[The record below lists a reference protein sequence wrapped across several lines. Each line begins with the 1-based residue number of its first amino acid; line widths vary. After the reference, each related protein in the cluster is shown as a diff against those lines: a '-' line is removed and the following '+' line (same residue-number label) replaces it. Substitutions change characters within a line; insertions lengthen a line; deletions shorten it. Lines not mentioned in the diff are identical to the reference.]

1 MDLVRAVLPTAT
13 TGRHRA
19 PRRPGR
25 LGRATLAVVAAGA
38 PVIPAALLAAPA
50 AHADTDWDALA
61 ECESSGNWAINTG
74 NGFGGGLQFTD
85 STWRSFGGSGQPEDA
100 SRYEQIQVAE
110 RVKAEQG
117 MNAWPT
123 CSKKTGNTDDSPNS
137 SVPSA
142 GSSDDDSGS
151 GSGAGSAS
159 DDADSAS
166 SADRRPTTP
175 PPRPAPCATPRVG
188 LGRLLHREG
197 RGHAELDR
205 RLARRDL
212 AHAGPG
218 QPRRRH
224 RPEPHLPGPDAH
236 DELRAQGQLT
246 HSSVP
251 SVNSWRF
258 HTGSSRF
265 TASTS
270 SLHASNA

>member
-50 AHADTDWDALA
+50 AHADTDWDGLA

-100 SRYEQIQVAE
+100 SREEQIQVAE

-151 GSGAGSAS
+151 DSGSDADSGSAS
-159 DDADSAS
+159 SGESSSDDATPETRTVRDTPASGSAGSYTVKAGDTLS
-166 SADRRPTTP
+166 SIA
-175 PPRPAPCATPRVG
+175 ASHGATWRT
-188 LGRLLHREG
+188 
-197 RGHAELDR
+197 
-205 RLARRDL
+205 LAQANPDVATDPNL
-212 AHAGPG
+212 IFPG
-218 QPRRRH
+218 QT
-224 RPEPHLPGPDAH
+224 
-236 DELRAQGQLT
+236 LT
-246 HSSVP
+246 MS
-251 SVNSWRF
+251 
-258 HTGSSRF
+258 
-265 TASTS
+265 
-270 SLHASNA
+270 